1 MRDYN
6 RVREKEAAG
15 SIPDTQKGA
24 KNRPTSIQ
32 ECPVHI
38 SDCSCSNC
46 FPLLKPLI
54 PSSITWHPATHQMLS
69 WKDLKPFN
77 KVSISS
83 FSIISKL
90 FGIIHFAFTT
100 FLRHMFFP
108 FFACSFSS
116 ANYLLSSHAR
126 VLRPK
131 SCRNK
136 TQLLSW
142 GPYSLGSGERGG
154 EESKR
159 KVKVDTVA
167 DNKRKTFLVFNFAHS
182 FQPAPL
188 LWSFSYPSI
197 SPDIVLSSG
206 LVFPAAWLLC
216 ISTLSNPPYITM

>member
-77 KVSISS
+77 KMSTSS
-83 FSIISKL
+83 LSIISKL
-90 FGIIHFAFTT
+90 FGIIHFALTT

-116 ANYLLSSHAR
+116 ANFYWARMPGYYAQNHAEIR
-126 VLRPK
+126 
-131 SCRNK
+131 
-136 TQLLSW
+136 
-142 GPYSLGSGERGG
+142 
-154 EESKR
+154 
-159 KVKVDTVA
+159 
-167 DNKRKTFLVFNFAHS
+167 HS
-182 FQPAPL
+182 
-188 LWSFSYPSI
+188 SYPG
-197 SPDIVLSSG
+197 DLTVLG
-206 LVFPAAWLLC
+206 QGNVGEKKVREK
-216 ISTLSNPPYITM
+216 